1 MAPDARRAH
10 PFERGRMARLQPLA
24 PVHAAPLLRPL
35 LGELL
40 DLLGGLTAEQWD
52 APTVAGAWRVR
63 DVAAHLLDGDLRKLA
78 AYRDGHLL
86 PSEAPIRT
94 DRDLARFVNA
104 LNAEGVAWARRLSPR
119 LVVDLLATTGAWAA
133 DLLEALPP
141 HGAAIWPVSWAGEA
155 VSENWMDVGR
165 EYTERWHHQMQIRD
179 AVAAP
184 PTLLEAR
191 WYRPLLEL
199 SVRALPRSYADVTAP
214 PGAAVTF
221 AVTAAGDATSGGAG
235 DGDVLGA
242 WTLVR
247 EAERWTLYEGD
258 GAEATTVVRATA
270 DAAWR
275 LLYNAL
281 RSPTPP
287 SAITIAGDRRLA
299 EPLLQTRSVVV

>member
-1 MAPDARRAH
+1 MA
-10 PFERGRMARLQPLA
+10 GLQGLT
-24 PVHAAPLLRPL
+24 PVYTAPLLRPL
-35 LGELL
+35 LSELL
-40 DLLGGLTAEQWD
+40 DLLRGLTAEQWE

-63 DVAAHLLDGDLRKLA
+63 DVAAHLLDGELRKLA
-78 AYRDGHLL
+78 AYRDRHLL
-86 PSEAPIRT
+86 PLEAPIRT

-119 LVVDLLATTGAWAA
+119 LLVDLLATTGEWAA

-141 HGAAIWPVSWAGEA
+141 HDVAIWPVSWAGEA

-184 PTLLEAR
+184 LTLLEAR

-199 SVRALPRSYADVTAP
+199 SVRALPKSYANVTAVS
-214 PGAAVTF
+214 GTAVTF
-221 AVTAAGDATSGGAG
+221 AVTTTGDAAPDRAG
-235 DGDVLGA
+235 SGDVLGA

-247 EAERWTLYEGD
+247 EAERWMLYEGV
-258 GAEATTVVRATA
+258 GADATTVVRATV

-281 RSPTPP
+281 PSPVPP
-287 SAITIAGDRRLA
+287 TAITIDGDQRLA

>member
-1 MAPDARRAH
+1 MASLQ
-10 PFERGRMARLQPLA
+10 RLT
-24 PVHAAPLLRPL
+24 PVYTAPLLRPL

-40 DLLGGLTAEQWD
+40 DLLRGLTADQWD

-78 AYRDGHLL
+78 ASRDGHLL
-86 PSEAPIRT
+86 PLAAPIRT

-119 LVVDLLATTGAWAA
+119 LVVDLLATTGEWAA
-133 DLLEALPP
+133 DLLAALPP
-141 HGAAIWPVSWAGEA
+141 HDVAIWPVSWAGEA

-191 WYRPLLEL
+191 WSRPLLAL
-199 SVRALPRSYADVTAP
+199 SVRALPKSYAGVTAAS
-214 PGAAVTF
+214 GTAVTF
-221 AVTAAGDATSGGAG
+221 AVTTGDGTSGGARSG
-235 DGDVLGA
+235 ERLGA
-242 WTLVR
+242 WTLVC

-258 GAEATTVVRATA
+258 GADAATLVRATV

-275 LLYNAL
+275 LLYNAFDAS
-281 RSPTPP
+281 RSPVSPA
-287 SAITIAGDRRLA
+287 AITIDGDERLA
-299 EPLLQTRSVVV
+299 EPLMRTRSVVI

>member
-1 MAPDARRAH
+1 MA
-10 PFERGRMARLQPLA
+10 GLQRLT
-24 PVHAAPLLRPL
+24 PVYTAPLLRPL

-40 DLLGGLTAEQWD
+40 ELLRGLTLERWE
-52 APTVAGAWRVR
+52 APTIAGAWRVR
-63 DVAAHLLDGDLRKLA
+63 DVAAHLLDGELRKLA
-78 AYRDGHLL
+78 AYRDGHFL
-86 PSEAPIRT
+86 PLDAPIT
-94 DRDLARFVNA
+94 SDRDLARFVNG
-104 LNAEGVAWARRLSPR
+104 LNAEGVAWSRRLSPR
-119 LVVDLLATTGAWAA
+119 LLVDLLATTGEWGAE
-133 DLLEALPP
+133 LLESLPP
-141 HGAAIWPVSWAGEA
+141 HEAAIWPVSWAGED

-199 SVRALPRSYADVTAP
+199 SVRALPKSYANVTAP

-221 AVTAAGDATSGGAG
+221 AVTA
-235 DGDVLGA
+235 LGA

-258 GAEATTVVRATA
+258 TADATAAVHATA

-281 RSPTPP
+281 PNPPPPT
-287 SAITIAGDRRLA
+287 AIRIEGDQRLA
-299 EPLLQTRSVVV
+299 EPLLRTRSVVI

>member
-1 MAPDARRAH
+1 
-10 PFERGRMARLQPLA
+10 MARLQRLT
-24 PVHAAPLLRPL
+24 PVYTAPLLRPL
-35 LGELL
+35 LSELL
-40 DLLGGLTAEQWD
+40 DLLRGLTTEQWE

-63 DVAAHLLDGDLRKLA
+63 DVAAHLLDGELRKLA
-78 AYRDGHLL
+78 VYRDGHLL
-86 PSEAPIRT
+86 PLEAPLRS
-94 DRDLARFVNA
+94 DRDLAQFVNA

-119 LVVDLLATTGAWAA
+119 LLVDLLATSGEWAA

-141 HGAAIWPVSWAGEA
+141 HDVAIWPVSWAGEA

-199 SVRALPRSYADVTAP
+199 SVRALPKSYADVTAV
-214 PGAAVTF
+214 PGTAVTF
-221 AVTAAGDATSGGAG
+221 AVTTGDGTSGGARSG
-235 DGDVLGA
+235 EGLGA

-258 GAEATTVVRATA
+258 GADAVTVVRATA

-281 RSPTPP
+281 PSPAPP
-287 SAITIAGDRRLA
+287 TAITIDGDQRLG
-299 EPLLQTRSVVV
+299 EPLLRTRSVVI

>member
-1 MAPDARRAH
+1 MATLK
-10 PFERGRMARLQPLA
+10 RLT
-24 PVHAAPLLRPL
+24 PVYTAPLLRPL
-35 LGELL
+35 LSELL
-40 DLLGGLTAEQWD
+40 DLLRGLRAEQWE

-63 DVAAHLLDGDLRKLA
+63 DVAAHLLDGELRKLA

-86 PSEAPIRT
+86 PLETPIRT

-119 LVVDLLATTGAWAA
+119 LLVELLATTGEWAA

-141 HGAAIWPVSWAGEA
+141 HDVAMWPVSWAGEA

-184 PTLLEAR
+184 PTLLEAQ
-191 WYRPLLEL
+191 WYRPLLDL
-199 SVRALPRSYADVTAP
+199 SVRALPKSYAEVTAAP
-214 PGAAVTF
+214 DTAVTF
-221 AVTAAGDATSGGAG
+221 IVTTTREAAADQAVSGDLLGG
-235 DGDVLGA
+235 

-247 EAERWTLYEGD
+247 EPERWMLYEGV
-258 GAEATTVVRATA
+258 GADATTVVRATV

-281 RSPTPP
+281 RSPVPRT
-287 SAITIAGDRRLA
+287 AIAIDGDQRLA
-299 EPLLQTRSVVV
+299 EPLLQTRSVVI

>member
-1 MAPDARRAH
+1 
-10 PFERGRMARLQPLA
+10 MARLQRLT
-24 PVHAAPLLRPL
+24 PVYTAPLLRPL
-35 LGELL
+35 LRELL
-40 DLLGGLTAEQWD
+40 ELLRGLTAEQWE

-63 DVAAHLLDGDLRKLA
+63 DVAAHLLDGELRKLA
-78 AYRDGHLL
+78 VYRDGHLL
-86 PSEAPIRT
+86 PLEAPIQT

-119 LVVDLLATTGAWAA
+119 LLVDLLANTGEWAA
-133 DLLEALPP
+133 TLLEALPP
-141 HGAAIWPVSWAGEA
+141 HDAAMWPVSWAGED

-199 SVRALPRSYADVTAP
+199 SVRALPKSYADVTAA

-221 AVTAAGDATSGGAG
+221 TVTTTVDATPDHAG
-235 DGDVLGA
+235 SGDVLGA

-247 EAERWTLYEGD
+247 DAERWTLYEGV
-258 GAEATTVVRATA
+258 GTHAVTVVRTTA

-281 RSPTPP
+281 RGPAPP
-287 SAITIAGDRRLA
+287 AAITIEGDPRLA
-299 EPLLQTRSVVV
+299 EPLLRTRSVVI

>member
-1 MAPDARRAH
+1 MTTLR
-10 PFERGRMARLQPLA
+10 PLT

-40 DLLGGLTAEQWD
+40 ALLRGLAAEQWE

-86 PSEAPIRT
+86 PPETPIRT
-94 DRDLARFVNA
+94 DADLARLVNA
-104 LNAEGVAWARRLSPR
+104 LNADGVSWSRRLSPR
-119 LVVDLLATTGAWAA
+119 LLVDLLAITGEWAA
-133 DLLEALPP
+133 ELLEALPP
-141 HGAAIWPVSWAGEA
+141 HEAAMWPVSWAGER

-184 PTLLEAR
+184 PALLDAR
-191 WYRPLLEL
+191 WYRPLLDL
-199 SVRALPRSYADVTAP
+199 SVRALPKSYADVAAAP
-214 PGAAVTF
+214 DTAVTF
-221 AVTAAGDATSGGAG
+221 AVTTGDIAS
-235 DGDVLGA
+235 DLLGA

-247 EAERWTLYEGD
+247 EGERWSLYEGAA
-258 GAEATTVVRATA
+258 AEATTAVRATA

-281 RSPTPP
+281 RSPVPP
-287 SAITIAGDRRLA
+287 TALAIDGDRRLA
-299 EPLLQTRSVVV
+299 GPLLRTRSVVI